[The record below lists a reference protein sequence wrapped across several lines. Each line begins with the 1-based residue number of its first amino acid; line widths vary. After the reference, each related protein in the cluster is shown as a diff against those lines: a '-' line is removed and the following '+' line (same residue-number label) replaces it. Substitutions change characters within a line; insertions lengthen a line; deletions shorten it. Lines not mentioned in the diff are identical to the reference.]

1 MTIQLNGLSW
11 NTETQE
17 ELKYK
22 GHNSIVLFDDL
33 TYTQKQNLASRFLD
47 LHPLRLQNSLVE
59 YVLRQSN
66 EDHETPFS
74 YDDITNNSPTANI
87 ELSDQWVD
95 LTESD
100 RDEMLEELQEKFDE
114 LYGDIEDTEGHP
126 EQENIETLSS
136 DIEALESVDFDNY
149 PEIYQ
154 WFSCSVWL
162 IRELESR
169 GECTLDDE
177 FWGRQCFGQSV
188 TLDHVM
194 QEIAYHWFLPYKEKG
209 LTQEKVKE
217 LR

>member
-17 ELKYK
+17 QLKYK
-22 GHNSIVLFDDL
+22 GHNSIVLFENL
-33 TYTQKQNLASRFLD
+33 TCTQKQNLVSRFLEE
-47 LHPLRLQNSLVE
+47 HPLHLQNSLVE
-59 YVLRQSN
+59 YVLQQ
-66 EDHETPFS
+66 EDYDNAPFTRE
-74 YDDITNNSPTANI
+74 DITNNEPTANI

-126 EQENIETLSS
+126 EQENMETLSS
-136 DIEALESVDFDNY
+136 DIEALEDASFDDY

-154 WFSCSVWL
+154 WFSCSDWL
-162 IRELESR
+162 IHELESR

-177 FWGRQCFGQSV
+177 FWGRQCCGQSV
-188 TLDHVM
+188 TLDCVM
-194 QEIAYHWFLPYKEKG
+194 QEIAYHWFLPYRGEG

-217 LR
+217 LRL